1 MFFKEEKI
9 SPSLEIIQSFAD
21 TYYPTLVLHSKMLE
35 QLSWLQNNTVIT
47 SQSNVNS
54 KQDLVNIEVKRIL
67 SRLHSVKLLLEGG
80 ALCYSAFVQSQT
92 ADIVL
97 SEDNFNRLSRFIQEL
112 TLASRECLMATCFIT
127 KSDQAIMAVPEKQK
141 SELPADSEQFI
152 THMVT
157 HFPRLFPICALLTEE
172 AINLLPYAFYKNS
185 HARQILDMEGGYNMV
200 SNIVKAIRFGEIT
213 YEQYNLWFARW
224 IINIAGLDG
233 HVNHN
238 GSIYLTEPV
247 ANCIWAL
254 KLELDQLWLNPNHQ
268 VIDNYLAFREKQ
280 LEVNDVYIAYLG
292 ALMRQYSPIKGLE
305 IQTWFESLSVSE
317 QREKILVFKMQLEQ
331 TKITP
336 TFKPTVLVNLLQSG
350 CPVRDALTIFSKIE
364 SQGMQIYTAAIAD
377 GRVSENTPLSYRNL
391 AFKEF
396 LSPIKDYFDRN
407 HRLPELTINSGGY
420 LIVTTDALQEENTLK
435 SVVYR

>member
-9 SPSLEIIQSFAD
+9 APSLEILQSFAD
-21 TYYPTLVLHSKMLE
+21 TYYPTLIGHSKMLE

-80 ALCYSAFVQSQT
+80 SLSYSAFVQSQT

-112 TLASRECLMATCFIT
+112 TPTSQECLMATCFIT

-157 HFPRLFPICALLTEE
+157 HFPKLFPICALLTED

-200 SNIVKAIRFGEIT
+200 SSIANAIRVGEIT

-254 KLELDQLWLNPNHQ
+254 KLELDQLWLNQNHQ

-280 LEVNDVYIAYLG
+280 LEVDGIYIAYLG
-292 ALMRQYSPIKGLE
+292 ALMRQYSPKKGLE
-305 IQTWFESLSVSE
+305 IQAWFESLSESE
-317 QREKILVFKMQLEQ
+317 QREKILVFKTQLEQ
-331 TKITP
+331 TRITP
-336 TFKPTVLVNLLQSG
+336 TFKPTVLVNLLQAG
-350 CPVRDALTIFSKIE
+350 CPVRDALTIFTEVE
-364 SQGMQIYTAAIAD
+364 SQAMHLYTAAIAE
-377 GRVSENTPLSYRNL
+377 GRISESTPLSYRNI

-396 LSPIKDYFDRN
+396 LSPIKDYYDRN
-407 HRLPELTINSGGY
+407 HRLPELTISSSGY
-420 LIVTTDALQEENTLK
+420 LIVTTDALQEENTCK
-435 SVVYR
+435 NAV